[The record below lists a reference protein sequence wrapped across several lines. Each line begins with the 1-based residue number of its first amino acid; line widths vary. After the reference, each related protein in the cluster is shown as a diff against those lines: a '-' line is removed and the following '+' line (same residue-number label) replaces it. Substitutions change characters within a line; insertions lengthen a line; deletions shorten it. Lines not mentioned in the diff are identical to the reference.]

1 MMAMHSMDKAKIVT
15 CAISYIM
22 SVGRPVGTR
31 ELYSHFRV
39 CDIPTF
45 KQITQSQ
52 MSSILRQVAKNEN
65 RWKLVCLEEA
75 SKTGKRENLWGLR
88 L

>member
-1 MMAMHSMDKAKIVT
+1 MAMHSMDKTKIVT
-15 CAISYIM
+15 CAISYIR
-22 SVGRPVGTR
+22 SGGRPVGTR

-39 CDIPTF
+39 CNIPTY

-52 MSSILRQVAKNEN
+52 MSSILRQVAKNES

-75 SKTGKRENLWGLR
+75 SKTGKRENLWSVR